1 MTSSAELLADAF
13 GRINE
18 GSAMVV
24 DALSPADL
32 SKRVAPGAN
41 TIGWLV
47 WHLMR
52 VQDNHVAD
60 AAGADEVWV
69 SAGWHKR
76 FGLPFS
82 EKATGYGHSR
92 DDVDTVHV
100 QAELLVGYAQA
111 VTDVTLRY
119 VEGLSDAD
127 LDRVVDERWDPP
139 VTLGVRLVSVVND
152 DQQHVG
158 QAAFV
163 RGLLADRA

>member
-1 MTSSAELLADAF
+1 MDVADLLAELF
-13 GRINE
+13 GRVDDEIE
-18 GSAMVV
+18 GAIDGLSA
-24 DALSPADL
+24 DQLATAP
-32 SKRVAPGAN
+32 APGAN

-60 AAGADEVWV
+60 AAGSDEVWS

-100 QAELLVGYAQA
+100 TAELLVGYAQA
-111 VTDVTLRY
+111 VSDVTLRY
-119 VEGLSDAD
+119 VQELTDTD
-127 LDRVVDERWDPP
+127 LNRIVDSSWDPP
-139 VTLGVRLVSVVND
+139 VTLGVRLISVIGD
-152 DQQHVG
+152 DLKHLG
-158 QAAFV
+158 QAEYV
-163 RGLLADRA
+163 RGLL